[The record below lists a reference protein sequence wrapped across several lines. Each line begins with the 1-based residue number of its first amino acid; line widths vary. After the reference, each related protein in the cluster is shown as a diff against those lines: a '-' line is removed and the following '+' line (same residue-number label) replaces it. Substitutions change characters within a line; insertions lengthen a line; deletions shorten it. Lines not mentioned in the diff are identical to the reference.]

1 METQNS
7 KVFDPQIVILG
18 LRGRFHIFSKYSV
31 TEDEVLVWIL
41 RLRNWALLVHLLSI
55 QHKYFFFI
63 LFTLTM
69 EEMCYG
75 IKGPARP
82 EWSHR
87 LTQSEKPVFSHSLA
101 AIYIID
107 FLFCNF
113 GAGFKKEQAQ

>member
-1 METQNS
+1 
-7 KVFDPQIVILG
+7 
-18 LRGRFHIFSKYSV
+18 
-31 TEDEVLVWIL
+31 
-41 RLRNWALLVHLLSI
+41 
-55 QHKYFFFI
+55 
-63 LFTLTM
+63 M

-87 LTQSEKPVFSHSLA
+87 LTQSEKPVFSNSLA

>member
-1 METQNS
+1 MDIKVKKLGPFGTSIKHTTQ
-7 KVFDPQIVILG
+7 I
-18 LRGRFHIFSKYSV
+18 
-31 TEDEVLVWIL
+31 
-41 RLRNWALLVHLLSI
+41 
-55 QHKYFFFI
+55 FFFI
-63 LFTLTM
+63 LYTLTM